1 MYEVNAEKNPI
12 SLDRAAL
19 SMTCEG
25 VCRGI
30 TGIGKVGR
38 SVDDSG
44 GAREFKNRWIH
55 I

>member
-1 MYEVNAEKNPI
+1 MYEVNAEKNPM
-12 SLDRAAL
+12 SLDLAAL

-25 VCRGI
+25 VCNGI
-30 TGIGKVGR
+30 AGIGRVGR

-44 GAREFKNRWIH
+44 GAREFKNKCIH